1 MDEFD
6 PCIDIGPSEKAKD
19 CFFNIKE
26 LELKGN
32 LKKVES
38 PFKILEGR
46 SISQNSVESV
56 GIKNPMVFEQS
67 RVPLRYESWKRLNDL
82 ITEKVENSITG
93 FNNFF
98 NIKKDLYYSN
108 FTATSLVFPRNPFK
122 LNKFKYKNEIQ
133 EVLPLELNEYHF
145 LLDYIHSSSTAF
157 VLTPDIRIKEDTIS
171 IDNYLKLID
180 ESVQILSERNSKPIF
195 VPLQIQLKVKDFTK
209 ILSHYKKKKYTN
221 LWINFNSRHIGGTNF
236 AHVRRLLRNIDMEM
250 GLTNTVLYYSHMK
263 KEVNPNIKE
272 IDSIGSDVI
281 SQFVGAD
288 FIGVNETPPGF
299 FNKDAQARIDQR
311 IAQGE
316 FKDKIDYLRAKDLNR
331 SRIFDP
337 GSYYYTNLENYP
349 NKLPFDKNTLIKNSE
364 INKFLNSVIINGE
377 VLRTKEY
384 VKNNGKIKPYLQNKK
399 CFNENEHILDTIIE
413 KSRQSGILNYF

>member
-1 MDEFD
+1 
-6 PCIDIGPSEKAKD
+6 
-19 CFFNIKE
+19 
-26 LELKGN
+26 
-32 LKKVES
+32 
-38 PFKILEGR
+38 
-46 SISQNSVESV
+46 
-56 GIKNPMVFEQS
+56 
-67 RVPLRYESWKRLNDL
+67 
-82 ITEKVENSITG
+82 
-93 FNNFF
+93 
-98 NIKKDLYYSN
+98 
-108 FTATSLVFPRNPFK
+108 
-122 LNKFKYKNEIQ
+122 
-133 EVLPLELNEYHF
+133 
-145 LLDYIHSSSTAF
+145 
-157 VLTPDIRIKEDTIS
+157 
-171 IDNYLKLID
+171 
-180 ESVQILSERNSKPIF
+180 
-195 VPLQIQLKVKDFTK
+195 
-209 ILSHYKKKKYTN
+209 
-221 LWINFNSRHIGGTNF
+221 
-236 AHVRRLLRNIDMEM
+236 MEM